1 MSITPKIKA
10 IHLLDDAATDVSSS
24 SYSVWGPRLAFQI
37 SGTWDGATVS
47 IEMSLDEGTTW
58 TVITGHAY
66 TSDTAKIIWTT
77 RGMLIRATITSAG
90 ASTVLNAWMLLSNED
105 R

>member
-1 MSITPKIKA
+1 M
-10 IHLLDDAATDVSSS
+10 DDASTDISSS
-24 SYSVWGPRLAFQI
+24 SYSVWGPRLAFQL

-66 TSDTAKIIWTT
+66 TSDTAKVIWTT
-77 RGMLIRATITSAG
+77 RGMLIRATITNAG
-90 ASTVLNAWMLLSNED
+90 ASTVLNAWMLLSNENQ
-105 R
+105 